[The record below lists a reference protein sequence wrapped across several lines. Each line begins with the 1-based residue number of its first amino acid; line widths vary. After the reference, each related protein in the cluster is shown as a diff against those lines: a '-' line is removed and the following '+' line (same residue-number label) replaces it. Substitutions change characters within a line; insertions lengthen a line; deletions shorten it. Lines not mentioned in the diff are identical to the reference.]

1 MSEFEK
7 KLIEIL
13 SAIRDQL
20 EELDTTN
27 IILDCAWTQSIKI
40 LENISANMSSID
52 ATLERLEKNK

>member
-27 IILDCAWTQSIKI
+27 IILDCAWTQSNEI

-52 ATLERLEKNK
+52 ATLERLEKK

>member
-13 SAIRDQL
+13 GAIRDQL

-27 IILDCAWTQSIKI
+27 IILDCAWTHSNEI